1 MLKGDIKMN
10 AALVTQIIHILCKSR
25 LIECRD
31 FSYSSVYI
39 NDVLIYFDDFEIYD
53 GFLCLDF
60 NGYQIVSIHLNDI
73 YKIC

>member
-1 MLKGDIKMN
+1 MD
-10 AALVTQIIHILCKSR
+10 AALVTQIIHILYNSR

-39 NDVLIYFDDFEIYD
+39 NDVQIYFDDFEIYD
-53 GFLCLDF
+53 DFLCLDF
-60 NGYQIVSIHLNDI
+60 NGYEIVSIHLNDI